1 MAKIPKRTAVELY
14 RCMQRIRLCEEALV
28 EPIMTGEV
36 RCPVHLY
43 TGEEAAA
50 AGVCL
55 ALRREDYVFGTHRS
69 HGHFLA
75 KGGSMRELVAEV
87 FCRSTG
93 CAKGRGGSMHLYAPG
108 SGMLGSAPIVAG
120 TIALA
125 LGAALSSHI
134 RGEKRVTVS
143 FFGDGAAGEGVLYE
157 SLNFAALKKLPLI
170 FACENN
176 FYSTHLPIS
185 ECRTSDNFSGIGASF
200 AIPSRRV
207 DGNDAIAVY
216 QAARTAAAQCRSGK
230 GPVFIELRTYRM
242 RGHVG
247 PDDNVQGSHTDIRPK
262 AEIERWRRKD
272 PLVRLR
278 AALRAGYAVSG
289 KSLDAIDAA
298 AQREVRGALTFAR
311 LSPQPEAAHA
321 GDFVY
326 AR

>member
-1 MAKIPKRTAVELY
+1 MLKIAQRTAVELY
-14 RCMQRIRLCEEALV
+14 RTMQRIRLCEEALV
-28 EPIMTGEV
+28 EPIVTGEV

-55 ALRREDYVFGTHRS
+55 ALQREDYVFGTHRS

-75 KGGSMRELVAEV
+75 KGGLMRELVAEV

-93 CAKGRGGSMHLYAPG
+93 CSKGRGGSMHLYAPG

-120 TIALA
+120 TISLA
-125 LGAALSSHI
+125 LGAALAANI

-157 SLNFAALKKLPLI
+157 SLNFAALKKLPII

-185 ECRTSDNFSGIGASF
+185 ECRPCDDFSAIGAAF
-200 AIPSRRV
+200 TVETLQA
-207 DGNDAIAVY
+207 DGNDAIDVY
-216 QAARTAAAQCRSGK
+216 QTARAAVARCRSGK
-230 GPVFIELRTYRM
+230 GPVFIELKTYRM

-247 PDDNVQGSHTDIRPK
+247 PDDNVQGSHIDIRPK

-272 PLVRLR
+272 PLKRLR
-278 AALRAGYAVSG
+278 AALREGNAVSERT
-289 KSLDAIDAA
+289 LAAIDDAA
-298 AQREVRGALTFAR
+298 RHEVEDALAFAR
-311 LSPQPEAAHA
+311 SSPCPDAADV